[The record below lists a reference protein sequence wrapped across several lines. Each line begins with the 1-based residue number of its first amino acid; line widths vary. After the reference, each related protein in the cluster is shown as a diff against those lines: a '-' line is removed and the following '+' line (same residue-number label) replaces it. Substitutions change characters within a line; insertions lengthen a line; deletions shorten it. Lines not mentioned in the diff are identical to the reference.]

1 MIEDYFRFAIGNIRS
16 KGIRSWLTMAG
27 IFIGIAAI
35 VSLISLG
42 EGMQAAI
49 YEQFELLGFDVVYVM
64 PGSSLFSS
72 YTGGGKLTDHDV
84 KLVRGVS
91 GVSIAGGF
99 DSKVAKVKYRN
110 EVVYVFIGGIPV
122 DETQDLLFEG
132 TGIEMVRGQK
142 EFKSGDTYKCAVG
155 YEHWIGNKF
164 DGPVKLGDK
173 LYIHDKKF
181 EVVAFVSRIGNDQD
195 DSSIYIP
202 FETFKEVFEV
212 GDEYITIMARVKGGH
227 EPSKVA
233 EDIKKKLRRD
243 RGLEEGEEDFTV
255 ISLEQMM
262 ESVDVVF
269 DVVQAVL
276 IGITAISLFVGGIG
290 ILNAMYTS
298 VLERTRE
305 IGVMKSIG
313 ARNNDILNL
322 FLIESGIIG
331 MVGGVI
337 GVVIGAGLSKTIEY
351 VAEQELGMVLLKAN
365 ISPELVIGA
374 LAFSFLVGT
383 ISGALPAYQASR
395 LNPVDALRY
404 E

>member
-64 PGSSLFSS
+64 PGSSLFGF
-72 YTGGGKLTDHDV
+72 TGGGKLTDHDV
-84 KLVRGVS
+84 KLVRKVS

-181 EVVAFVSRIGNDQD
+181 EVVAFISRIGNDQD

-351 VAEQELGMVLLKAN
+351 VAERELGMVLLKAN

-374 LAFSFLVGT
+374 LTFSFLVGT